1 MVDNNDATT
10 VDEVTPAPK
19 KGGPVTHDKNGK
31 PFKCTQCSKP
41 RLKGT
46 QLCPACNVKM
56 AAERGHS
63 VRV

>member
-1 MVDNNDATT
+1 MVDTNNVIA
-10 VDEVTPAPK
+10 VDEAPVAPK

-46 QLCPACNVKM
+46 QLCPACNAKM
-56 AAERGHS
+56 IDERGHS
-63 VRV
+63 VRA